1 MCVCV
6 RLNNYKHCILQ
17 NKGDNTINSNNEEV
31 KKEMYYIYLDEV
43 FEVTSLEGAL
53 KEFYQDLKYPVYKE
67 KKIPLDAE
75 VLNITRTAGKK

>member
-1 MCVCV
+1 
-6 RLNNYKHCILQ
+6 
-17 NKGDNTINSNNEEV
+17 
-31 KKEMYYIYLDEV
+31 MYYISLDEV